1 MVTNYPHAVAHDESA
16 TAGAMPGEDGVGAR
30 MLGRVRQVLCGLHGH
45 DNLLQ
50 FERDRMYLRCVS
62 CGHETPGWEL
72 TETRPAVAVRE
83 QVRPAMVPAHLVSAR
98 RIA

>member
-1 MVTNYPHAVAHDESA
+1 MVTNYPHAMTHDEPVD
-16 TAGAMPGEDGVGAR
+16 TGALLQDDGVGTR
-30 MLGRVRQVLCGLHGH
+30 VLGKIRQFVCGLHGH

-72 TETRPAVAVRE
+72 SETRPAVAVRE
-83 QVRPAMVPAHLVSAR
+83 DVRPAMVPAHLVSAR